1 MRRGK
6 THQRRA
12 SNRKNGGGGGGNSVL
27 VESSRPPPGGGGR
40 APDRPRAAW
49 SGPQRPGQDLEA
61 DRRLVVVVDAL
72 QIAHVRPG
80 QNRTSTQ
87 QIAHVRPGQIS
98 HSTHGLISPWS
109 VVQVYPPPLRRP
121 GKQPGFLSPHTPL
134 TILYDTL
141 RTKKRLVTVSSRF
154 CLNAQLSKGLCVP
167 HSA

>member
-61 DRRLVVVVDAL
+61 DRRLVVVVVDAL

-80 QNRTSTQ
+80 QNLNGLVRLATQ
-87 QIAHVRPGQIS
+87 HMDS
-98 HSTHGLISPWS
+98 
-109 VVQVYPPPLRRP
+109 
-121 GKQPGFLSPHTPL
+121 
-134 TILYDTL
+134 
-141 RTKKRLVTVSSRF
+141 
-154 CLNAQLSKGLCVP
+154 
-167 HSA
+167 